1 MNLRRAYELNSNS
14 TGALRGLG
22 LGEAFLGNP
31 HQAIDCLTQA
41 LRISPRDLFTYQTH
55 NTLAIACFGARD
67 YEKSLHW
74 ASLAIRDAPN
84 YPQAHLH
91 FALACVGL
99 ADIEKAKSA
108 LDRTRRIAPEFVE
121 ARLRGY
127 APYRKPEDRQHFTVF
142 LRIAAGLEEPGAAH
156 NFPVRR
162 ARPHAARLA
171 GIVLHSRRT
180 MTLVSSAITRACAL
194 PQDCVIHVRSVLR
207 RPWYPVDPT
216 TSEETWFRQN
226 GLGWQPQQDAL
237 PLAGKFGGL
246 HHDLKVRRT

>member
-1 MNLRRAYELNSNS
+1 MAACNRAIVLDRSDHRPLVWKGMLLLYSTGDVRCEEALMNLRRAYELNSNS

-31 HQAIDCLTQA
+31 RQAIDFLMRA

-55 NTLAIACFGARD
+55 NILAIACFGARD

-84 YPQAHLH
+84 HPLAHLH

-99 ADIEKAKSA
+99 GDIDKARAA

-127 APYRKPEDRQHFTVF
+127 VPYRKPEDRRHFSVF
-142 LRIAAGLEEPGAAH
+142 LRIAAGLDEPGAA
-156 NFPVRR
+156 
-162 ARPHAARLA
+162 
-171 GIVLHSRRT
+171 
-180 MTLVSSAITRACAL
+180 
-194 PQDCVIHVRSVLR
+194 DKLR
-207 RPWYPVDPT
+207 
-216 TSEETWFRQN
+216 
-226 GLGWQPQQDAL
+226 
-237 PLAGKFGGL
+237 
-246 HHDLKVRRT
+246 